1 MPQPIASRVV
11 TDACQIIW
19 LSLPRGLLKFGKWLT
34 TSIMLSVS
42 TDLQSL
48 RRSWIRQFLDQDRT
62 YFMALAYGI
71 SSANQFGSTEL
82 PYSVEFS
89 SSEETSSTRIA
100 FSFAYILRKSAREKS
115 SRMIHLLL
123 KCAHFCNLNRLS
135 QRVLKIL
142 KNPKC

>member
-11 TDACQIIW
+11 TDACHVTYKTLLSW

-48 RRSWIRQFLDQDRT
+48 RRSWIRQFLGQDRT

-71 SSANQFGSTEL
+71 SSANQFGLTGL

-115 SRMIHLLL
+115 SRMIQSSP
-123 KCAHFCNLNRLS
+123 A
-135 QRVLKIL
+135 
-142 KNPKC
+142 